1 VTPSPSANS
10 GRYAR
15 RAAALVLVALLGSV
29 LPAAAPAAAA
39 GPVGYVRLA
48 HLSPDTPDVDVYLA
62 AVTGGTP
69 QRFPGVGYGTVS
81 TYLSVPTGTYAVS
94 MRGAGAPAT
103 DPPVLTTNVTVA
115 DGKAYTVAG
124 VGKHADLGLKV
135 IDDDLSLPPAGKAKV
150 RIVQASVRAPVMTV
164 SIAGGPVIAD
174 NIAFATTT
182 DYLDVTPGHWTLKA
196 QGAGGSPS
204 STLTATLA
212 TGNVYSLIVL
222 DAKTG
227 NGLTA
232 QLARRR
238 SAHRHGTDG
247 RGGHRCRRYQRPEV
261 RAATGRRGRAVPDRR
276 RRAGGAGAA
285 TPGPGTVAAV
295 TSVADR
301 RRRRGF
307 PAAVAVLLALA
318 PGSRSWPATGARAT
332 PRPGSR
338 RRRAPWPVARP
349 AVARRT
355 RRCPPRTRSQRPVPR
370 RPSGC
375 ASPTSAW
382 THPWSSCTCCPTV
395 P

>member
-1 VTPSPSANS
+1 MTPSPTTRS
-10 GRYAR
+10 
-15 RAAALVLVALLGSV
+15 RAAVLVLAALLGCV
-29 LPAAAPAAAA
+29 LLSAAPAAAA

-94 MRGAGAPAT
+94 MRAAGAPAT

-135 IDDDLSLPPAGKAKV
+135 IEDDLSLPPSGKAKV

-164 SIAGGPVIAD
+164 SIANGPVIAD

-182 DYLDVTPGHWTLKA
+182 DYLDVSPGHWALKA

-212 TGNVYSLIVL
+212 AGDVYSLIVL

-232 QLARRR
+232 QLRVDAQRT
-238 SAHRHGTDG
+238 GQVPT
-247 RGGHRCRRYQRPEV
+247 GGV
-261 RAATGRRGRAVPDRR
+261 ATG
-276 RRAGGAGAA
+276 AGGTSGRRLTLPLAAAAVLFLAGAA
-285 TPGPGTVAAV
+285 GLAV
-295 TSVADR
+295 RAR
-301 RRRRGF
+301 RYPVRV
-307 PAAVAVLLALA
+307 P
-318 PGSRSWPATGARAT
+318 
-332 PRPGSR
+332 SR
-338 RRRAPWPVARP
+338 R
-349 AVARRT
+349 
-355 RRCPPRTRSQRPVPR
+355 
-370 RPSGC
+370 
-375 ASPTSAW
+375 
-382 THPWSSCTCCPTV
+382 
-395 P
+395 

>member
-1 VTPSPSANS
+1 MTPSPSVNS
-10 GRYAR
+10 GRRAR

-29 LPAAAPAAAA
+29 LPAAAAASAA

-164 SIAGGPVIAD
+164 SITGGPVIAE

-212 TGNVYSLIVL
+212 EGNVYSLIVL

-232 QLARRR
+232 QLRVDAQRTGKVPTGGVATGAGGTSGRKFALPLAAAAVLFLIGAAGLVARARRR
-238 SAHRHGTDG
+238 PARVPSHR
-247 RGGHRCRRYQRPEV
+247 
-261 RAATGRRGRAVPDRR
+261 
-276 RRAGGAGAA
+276 
-285 TPGPGTVAAV
+285 
-295 TSVADR
+295 
-301 RRRRGF
+301 
-307 PAAVAVLLALA
+307 
-318 PGSRSWPATGARAT
+318 
-332 PRPGSR
+332 
-338 RRRAPWPVARP
+338 
-349 AVARRT
+349 
-355 RRCPPRTRSQRPVPR
+355 
-370 RPSGC
+370 
-375 ASPTSAW
+375 
-382 THPWSSCTCCPTV
+382 
-395 P
+395 

>member
-1 VTPSPSANS
+1 VTLSPTTRS
-10 GRYAR
+10 R
-15 RAAALVLVALLGSV
+15 RLAAAAVLVATLGCVLLS
-29 LPAAAPAAAA
+29 AAPAAAA

-94 MRGAGAPAT
+94 MRAAGAPAT

-115 DGKAYTVAG
+115 QGKAYTVAG

-135 IDDDLSLPPAGKAKV
+135 IEDDLSLPPSGKAKV

-164 SIAGGPVIAD
+164 SIAGGPAIAD

-182 DYLDVTPGHWTLKA
+182 DYLDVSPGHWTLKA

-204 STLTATLA
+204 STLTATLG

-232 QLARRR
+232 QLRVDAQRTGQVPTGGVATGAGGTSGRRLALPLAAAAVLFLAGTAGLGVRARRR
-238 SAHRHGTDG
+238 PAR
-247 RGGHRCRRYQRPEV
+247 
-261 RAATGRRGRAVPDRR
+261 VP
-276 RRAGGAGAA
+276 
-285 TPGPGTVAAV
+285 
-295 TSVADR
+295 
-301 RRRRGF
+301 
-307 PAAVAVLLALA
+307 
-318 PGSRSWPATGARAT
+318 
-332 PRPGSR
+332 
-338 RRRAPWPVARP
+338 
-349 AVARRT
+349 
-355 RRCPPRTRSQRPVPR
+355 SQR
-370 RPSGC
+370 
-375 ASPTSAW
+375 
-382 THPWSSCTCCPTV
+382 
-395 P
+395 

>member
-232 QLARRR
+232 QLRVDAQRTGTVPTGGVATGAGGTSARKFALPLAAAVVLFLIGAAGLVARARRR
-238 SAHRHGTDG
+238 
-247 RGGHRCRRYQRPEV
+247 PV
-261 RAATGRRGRAVPDRR
+261 RVP
-276 RRAGGAGAA
+276 
-285 TPGPGTVAAV
+285 
-295 TSVADR
+295 
-301 RRRRGF
+301 
-307 PAAVAVLLALA
+307 
-318 PGSRSWPATGARAT
+318 
-332 PRPGSR
+332 
-338 RRRAPWPVARP
+338 
-349 AVARRT
+349 
-355 RRCPPRTRSQRPVPR
+355 SQR
-370 RPSGC
+370 
-375 ASPTSAW
+375 
-382 THPWSSCTCCPTV
+382 
-395 P
+395 

>member
-1 VTPSPSANS
+1 MTPHPATTS
-10 GRYAR
+10 GRR
-15 RAAALVLVALLGSV
+15 PPRAAALVLVALLGS
-29 LPAAAPAAAA
+29 LLAAAAPAAPAAAA

-81 TYLSVPTGTYAVS
+81 TYQTLPTGTYSVS

-135 IDDDLSLPPAGKAKV
+135 IEDDLSLPPAGKAKV

-164 SIAGGPVIAD
+164 SISGGPVIAD

-182 DYLDVTPGHWTLKA
+182 DYLDVSPGHWTLKA

-204 STLTATLA
+204 STLTATLSA
-212 TGNVYSLIVL
+212 GNVYSLIVL

-232 QLARRR
+232 QLR
-238 SAHRHGTDG
+238 SDAQRTGKVPT
-247 RGGHRCRRYQRPEV
+247 GGV
-261 RAATGRRGRAVPDRR
+261 ATG
-276 RRAGGAGAA
+276 AGGTSTHPLTAPLAAAAVLFVAGA
-285 TPGPGTVAAV
+285 TGLLV
-295 TSVADR
+295 R
-301 RRRRGF
+301 RRRR
-307 PAAVAVLLALA
+307 
-318 PGSRSWPATGARAT
+318 
-332 PRPGSR
+332 
-338 RRRAPWPVARP
+338 PVRVP
-349 AVARRT
+349 
-355 RRCPPRTRSQRPVPR
+355 SQR
-370 RPSGC
+370 
-375 ASPTSAW
+375 
-382 THPWSSCTCCPTV
+382 
-395 P
+395 